1 MYIYK
6 YISFGEPAS
15 QPQLVSTP
23 TLTHVQEL
31 TLTHVQAL
39 LAVLLRSYLPCRSY

>member
-15 QPQLVSTP
+15 QPQRVS